1 MQTLLKEKLRYFV
14 ICLTFLSLVF
24 SPFSTGAATQESLL
38 TSVTLLLVCGDG
50 FIQGLEI
57 CDPGE
62 PPAIPLDVSGLVC
75 SDFEYA
81 AGLYYNSG
89 DLDCLSDCTDYDTS
103 GCYNC
108 GNGIK
113 EDSEECDGS
122 DYSEQTCIT
131 FGFTSGSLVCTA
143 DCRISLE
150 NCESEDVVFGGGG
163 GGGGSTGGNTGLN
176 TGFNP
181 GSDIPPGE
189 TKVVV
194 RGKSYPNSDVHILL
208 DGKVVGM
215 ARTDTLANFYFETD
229 EIAAG
234 VVSFS
239 FWSEDPVG
247 LKSTLLS
254 LTFRVVL
261 GAVTN
266 ISGVYI
272 SPTIDIDKKTVKRG
286 DLITVF
292 GNTVPGSG
300 VNVHI
305 NSPEEF
311 INSIESTEEGE
322 WELIFN
328 TEPLEEEF
336 HTAKAMFVIASEDNT
351 LQSGFSKSISF
362 FVGTVGGEAVCAEA
376 DLNGDERVNITD
388 FSILLYHWGTDN
400 ECADQNQNGVVDL
413 IDFSVMMY
421 YWTG

>member
-1 MQTLLKEKLRYFV
+1 MLKEKLRYSIFYLA
-14 ICLTFLSLVF
+14 IFSLVL
-24 SPFSTGAATQESLL
+24 SPFSLRAATQENLL

-50 FIQGLEI
+50 FIQGLEV
-57 CDPGE
+57 CDPGD
-62 PPAIPLDVSGLVC
+62 PPVFPIDVSGLTC
-75 SDFEYA
+75 LDFEYA
-81 AGLYYNSG
+81 SGEYYNSG

-108 GNGIK
+108 GNNIK
-113 EDSEECDGS
+113 EDSEECDGA
-122 DYSEQTCIT
+122 DYNEQTCIT
-131 FGFTSGSLVCTA
+131 FGFTSGSLICTA

-150 NCESEDVVFGGGG
+150 NCESFDVPSGG
-163 GGGGSTGGNTGLN
+163 GGGGSTGGNSGLT

-181 GSDIPPGE
+181 GSDVPPGE
-189 TKVVV
+189 TKVIV
-194 RGKSYPNSDVHILL
+194 RGKSYPNSDVQILL
-208 DGKVVGM
+208 DGKVIGIS
-215 ARTDTLANFYFETD
+215 RTDTLANFYFETD
-229 EIAAG
+229 EISAG
-234 VVSFS
+234 VASFS

-254 LTFRVVL
+254 LTFRVTL

-272 SPTIDIDKKTVKRG
+272 SPTIDIDKKTVTRG
-286 DLITVF
+286 DTVTVF
-292 GNTVPGSG
+292 GSTVPESG

-311 INSIESTEEGE
+311 INSIESTDDGK

-336 HTAKAMFVIASEDNT
+336 HTAKALFTIASADNT